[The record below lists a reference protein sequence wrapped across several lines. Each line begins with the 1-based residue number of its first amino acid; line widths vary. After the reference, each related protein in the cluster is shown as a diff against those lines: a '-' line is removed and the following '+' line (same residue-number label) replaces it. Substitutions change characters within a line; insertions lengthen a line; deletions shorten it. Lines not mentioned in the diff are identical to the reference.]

1 MTPLSRTPGPAPT
14 PGSRAPAAATLAAIG
29 GAGLAAAGTS
39 VGLALYNDQDQPPI
53 QVVLTTWI
61 TLPYVISGL
70 VAWRRRPDSRFGPLM
85 VAAGFGI
92 ALSTLQWATVP
103 LLHSVGHLF
112 DLLPAVLFLH
122 VFLAYPTGRLR
133 RQYERGLVAFGY
145 AAALGLQVV
154 VLMLGGLDPLDVFTV
169 ASRPALADSLH
180 NLQLVAL
187 GLTCFAGVVVLATR
201 RAGGRRTSLRPAALL
216 VDAFALGLV
225 ALGVLLLAGAFQWP
239 VFAQVRLFAFAAIG
253 LAPIAFLVGVLDARL
268 ARSGVGDLLVELRA
282 HPALDLREPLAR
294 ALRDPSVQLAYWL
307 PQYSSWADRDGN
319 PVTLPPVPG
328 ERSTTLIERDG
339 EPVAALIHDP
349 VLTDEPELLE
359 AVTAAA
365 AIALENERL
374 QAELKARLQE
384 LQGSRSRVIEAGQSE
399 RKRLERNL
407 HDGAQQR
414 LVALS
419 LELAMLGNRLGDD
432 PDARARVERA
442 KDQVTL
448 SLGELRDLARGI
460 HPAVLSAQR
469 AAGGAAVVG
478 RAGPAAGPAL
488 RPARRPATGAGRGRG
503 VLRGQREPDEHR
515 QARRRER
522 GDRDRVAGRRSRG
535 RRHRRRRCGRRRHRE
550 GLRSARSRRSGRSP
564 GRAAAD
570 LVAGRPRDPPARGDP
585 VRVAIAEDSVL
596 LREGLARLLG
606 RCRSGGRRPLR
617 RRRPAD
623 GRRPGRPA
631 GHRDRRRPASTTH
644 TDEGIRAA
652 PRSGPPSPPSA
663 CWCCRS
669 TSRWPGRWSCSPARP
684 RGWAT
689 C

>member
-61 TLPYVISGL
+61 TLPYVMSGL

-460 HPAVLSAQR
+460 HPAVLSASGLPAALQSLVAR
-469 AAGGAAVVG
+469 VPQPVRLSVQLAGRPPEPVEVAAYYVVSESLTNIGKHAAASEVSVTVSQAGGHVVVDIVDDGVGGADTEKGSGLRGLADRVEALDG
-478 RAGPAAGPAL
+478 RL
-488 RPARRPATGAGRGRG
+488 RIWSPAGRGTR
-503 VLRGQREPDEHR
+503 LR
-515 QARRRER
+515 
-522 GDRDRVAGRRSRG
+522 
-535 RRHRRRRCGRRRHRE
+535 
-550 GLRSARSRRSGRSP
+550 
-564 GRAAAD
+564 
-570 LVAGRPRDPPARGDP
+570 
-585 VRVAIAEDSVL
+585 AEIPC
-596 LREGLARLLG
+596 A
-606 RCRSGGRRPLR
+606 
-617 RRRPAD
+617 
-623 GRRPGRPA
+623 
-631 GHRDRRRPASTTH
+631 
-644 TDEGIRAA
+644 
-652 PRSGPPSPPSA
+652 
-663 CWCCRS
+663 
-669 TSRWPGRWSCSPARP
+669 
-684 RGWAT
+684 
-689 C
+689 